1 MTPYDAILC
10 KECLRESESLGRA
23 RYSATGEKYSI
34 FKKIGTFFL
43 YFLRRIQEK
52 KIKSVFEPNF
62 QRNQKKNGEH
72 DNSFS
77 LSTVPIKSF

>member
-43 YFLRRIQEK
+43 YFFFFNKEYKNK
-52 KIKSVFEPNF
+52 K
-62 QRNQKKNGEH
+62 
-72 DNSFS
+72 
-77 LSTVPIKSF
+77 

>member
-23 RYSATGEKYSI
+23 RYSATEEKYSI

-43 YFLRRIQEK
+43 YFFFLIKNTRIK
-52 KIKSVFEPNF
+52 NKICF
-62 QRNQKKNGEH
+62 
-72 DNSFS
+72 
-77 LSTVPIKSF
+77 